1 MRATEARA
9 ARIRQYEDFF
19 NASGMAT
26 PDDCEEFRSCQKT
39 FLATAAPWNDMS
51 RGASHWIE
59 GGDDEAKQLGL
70 DPVSTGVKTEDEGLY
85 ITQHSYWQKEMQ
97 KAVKAEI
104 DAELELSA
112 AESNG
117 SADSNGQ
124 AQA

>member
-1 MRATEARA
+1 M
-9 ARIRQYEDFF
+9 
-19 NASGMAT
+19 
-26 PDDCEEFRSCQKT
+26 
-39 FLATAAPWNDMS
+39 
-51 RGASHWIE
+51 
-59 GGDDEAKQLGL
+59 
-70 DPVSTGVKTEDEGLY
+70 STGVKTEDEGLY

-124 AQA
+124 ARRTDRSGAEQ